1 MVSYYNNETNEFLEI
16 NEVPAETNKTSFDA
30 VYEYHWTL
38 SDILNPLFDTGLKLV
53 KILEESAEKELYE
66 ENIFTEDDSN
76 LDYLDWHINP
86 KKGLPSWLTL
96 LAKK

>member
-1 MVSYYNNETNEFLEI
+1 
-16 NEVPAETNKTSFDA
+16 
-30 VYEYHWTL
+30 
-38 SDILNPLFDTGLKLV
+38 
-53 KILEESAEKELYE
+53 LEESAEKELYE